1 MSRSMRSL
9 LVFSTLL
16 AGCVTATDPRPAELS
31 LKITNARVV
40 DGTGAPWFRG
50 DVGVRGDTIVA
61 VGDLAHLKAS
71 TTIDAGDR
79 VVSPGFIDLL
89 GQSQGSVFVDPSMEG
104 KIRQGVTTEITGEGH
119 SPAPINDRM
128 AADRGDEMPQYR
140 TLGEWFR
147 ALEDRRPATNFGLLV
162 GASNPRSMVIGAVNR
177 AATEEELQQMER
189 IVDEAMRDGA
199 IGISTSLIYVPAVFS
214 STEEIVRLA
223 RVAAKYDG
231 MYFTH
236 IRNEGDRIDSALDEA
251 FRIGREAGIPLNIW
265 HLKTAGK
272 PNWGRMPAVVARI
285 AAERA
290 KGLDVSANVY
300 PYVASATSL
309 SSRAPD
315 WALEGGYKAFQERLR
330 NPETRARIAE
340 ELTKGLERGGG
351 GVNILVARLANE
363 EQAAYQRKRLSEIA
377 EAMQVSET
385 EAMIR
390 LFETNPTSPAAVFF
404 SMDENDLRH
413 ALATPWISVGADSGS
428 VPPSWRSGGAH
439 PRAYGTFARVVGHYV
454 RDVKLF
460 SMEEAVRKMT
470 SQAAQRA
477 HLYDRGLVRPG
488 MKADLIVF
496 DPDTIRDVS
505 TFEDPHHFS
514 EGVSDVVVNGTV
526 VLRDGTMTGDR
537 PGRILRGLGWNGKKE
552 RK

>member
-1 MSRSMRSL
+1 MPRSKRSL
-9 LVFSTLL
+9 LFL
-16 AGCVTATDPRPAELS
+16 ALFAGGCVTASDPRPPELS
-31 LKITNARVV
+31 LKITNARIV

-61 VGDLAHLKAS
+61 VGDLQHRTAS
-71 TTIDAGDR
+71 TTIDAKDR
-79 VVSPGFIDLL
+79 VLSPGFIDLL
-89 GQSQGSVFVDPSMEG
+89 GQSQGSVFVDPTMEA

-119 SPAPINDRM
+119 SPAPINERM
-128 AADRGDEMPQYR
+128 AADRGDDAPQYR
-140 TLGEWFR
+140 TLGDWFR
-147 ALEDRRPATNFGLLV
+147 ALEQRRPATNFGLLV

-177 AATEEELQQMER
+177 AATEDELQQMER
-189 IVDEAMRDGA
+189 IVGEAMRDGA

-214 STEEIVRLA
+214 STEEIIRLA
-223 RVAAKYDG
+223 RVAAEFDG

-251 FRIGREAGIPLNIW
+251 FRIGREANIPLNIW

-315 WALEGGYKAFQERLR
+315 WALEGGYKAFQERLKD
-330 NPETRARIAE
+330 PVTRARIAE

-377 EAMQVSET
+377 GDMQVSET

-404 SMDENDLRH
+404 SMDESDLRH

-428 VPPSWRSGGAH
+428 VPPAWRSGGAH
-439 PRAYGTFARVVGHYV
+439 PRAYGTFPRVVGHYV

-460 SMEEAVRKMT
+460 SMEEAVRKLT

-477 HLYDRGLVRPG
+477 HLYDRGLVRAG

-514 EGVSDVVVNGTV
+514 EGVYDVVVNGTV
-526 VLRDGTMTGDR
+526 VLRDGTMTGER
-537 PGRILRGLGWNGKKE
+537 PGRILRGRGWNGKKE
-552 RK
+552 PK